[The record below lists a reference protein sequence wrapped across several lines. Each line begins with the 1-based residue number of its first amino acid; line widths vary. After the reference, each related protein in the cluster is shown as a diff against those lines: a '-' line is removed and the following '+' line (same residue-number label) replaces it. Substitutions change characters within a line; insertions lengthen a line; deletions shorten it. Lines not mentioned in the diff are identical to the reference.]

1 MKINQTSKNNQS
13 FFVIFFFLFIG
24 LSSFAQQEVFI
35 SGQVIDSETKEN
47 LSYCAISFF
56 NRKEELVKG
65 TVTDDKGYF
74 EVALNRGKYKISVEY
89 MGYQK
94 LEKEVIISKNN
105 QFLGTYK
112 LLFDNKTLD
121 EVTVKAH
128 TKSFKVDKNVYSVTK
143 KMKIAAA
150 NTNDVLDK
158 ISGVSLDRY
167 TNSIKVD
174 GESNVK
180 FLVNGI
186 AKDSEYIQNLN
197 PNRLKKVEIVKD
209 PSGKYGLEGYAAV
222 INIILK
228 QNYKGMELSLF
239 NQAIIDSDTNDSK
252 FLLPINNSSLGF
264 NYTYNKIN
272 FYSKYSNV
280 QNTLSFPSSI
290 IKEYNDGRTISKTAL
305 DNANN
310 LEKYSVNDNAVLGLD
325 YYLNPRNTISF
336 EARFD
341 NIIFNKSD
349 TNINYQFEE
358 KNGETLIDSY
368 AILEKANEK
377 STNNYQSLFY
387 LNKLNDRDELNIDFT
402 KSYYKGESTN
412 TFIKDNT
419 LDRLNYTQ
427 NSQDQYKLNAEF
439 NHTINEK
446 SSLNLGYG
454 FNHLKNKNQFN
465 TEDFN
470 YEDTRHKLFGYYAF
484 KPSKKVAIKTGI
496 AGEISTPKALGETL
510 TYFIYQPYLDIK
522 YNYSK
527 KVDFKLKYRSNSYYP
542 GLSEANPNSIYI
554 DEQTVSTG
562 NPKLEPSVTH
572 KVSVRSNILHGFLSI
587 EPYYHF
593 SNNYINQFG
602 ELRDDGIIEYTYDN
616 VGKYQHYGVKGN
628 IAFPIV
634 KSVYWQTSADYYR
647 SSIEYKGNKNAFND
661 IHLESNIVYVNRKKA
676 LTTGV
681 IFQKGMNKR
690 ITTQGWNKWNN
701 DFVGLLLQKGFYKN
715 KLNLMLL
722 YMLPIE
728 AGLDYKQ
735 GEYVEAP
742 TFNSLTTYDINLLK
756 NVIIFKLNYRLS
768 KGKSTRKTKK
778 DIDLEDNNKKSNSP
792 F

>member
-1 MKINQTSKNNQS
+1 MQTSLSNFKK
-13 FFVIFFFLFIG
+13 ILLLFI
-24 LSSFAQQEVFI
+24 LLISFSSFAQQEVFV
-35 SGQVIDSETKEN
+35 SGQVIDLETKEH
-47 LSYCAISFF
+47 LSYCSISFF
-56 NRKEELVKG
+56 NRKETLVKG
-65 TVTDDKGYF
+65 TVTDDNGYF
-74 EVALNRGKYKISVEY
+74 EVSLNRGKYKMVIEY

-94 LEKEVIISKNN
+94 LEKEVIITKNN
-105 QFLGTYK
+105 QFLGTSK
-112 LLFDNKTLD
+112 LLFDNKSLD
-121 EVTVKAH
+121 EITVKAH

-228 QNYKGMELSLF
+228 QNYKGMEFSLF
-239 NQAIIDSDTNDSK
+239 NQAIIDSDTNDTK

-280 QNTLSFPSSI
+280 QNTLNFPSSI
-290 IKEYNDGRTISKTAL
+290 IKKYSNGKTISKTAF

-310 LEKYSVNDNAVLGLD
+310 LEKFSVNDDAVLGLD
-325 YYLNPRNTISF
+325 YYLNPRNTLSF

-341 NIIFNKSD
+341 NIIFNKDD
-349 TNINYQFEE
+349 TNINYKFEE
-358 KNGETLIDSY
+358 RNGTNLIDQY
-368 AILEKANEK
+368 AIIEKVNDK

-387 LNKLNDRDELNIDFT
+387 LSKLNDNDELNIDFT

-412 TFIKDNT
+412 TFIKDNI
-419 LDRLNYTQ
+419 LDRINYTE
-427 NSQDQYKLNAEF
+427 NTQDQYKLNAEY
-439 NHTINEK
+439 NHAINKK
-446 SSLNLGYG
+446 SSLNIGYG
-454 FNHLKNKNQFN
+454 FNHLKNTNQFN
-465 TEDFN
+465 TESFN
-470 YEDTRHKLFGYYAF
+470 YKDTRHKLFGYYAF
-484 KPSKKVAIKTGI
+484 KPSEKVAVKTGI

-510 TYFIYQPYLDIK
+510 TYFIYQPYLDVK

-527 KVDFKLKYRSNSYYP
+527 KVDFKLKYRSRSYYP
-542 GLSEANPNSIYI
+542 GLSEANPNTIYI

-572 KVSVRSNILHGFLSI
+572 KISVRSNILHGFLSI

-602 ELRDDGIIEYTYDN
+602 TLRDDGIIEYTYDN
-616 VGKYQHYGVKGN
+616 VGKYQHYGIKGN
-628 IAFPIV
+628 IAFPLA
-634 KSVYWQTSADYYR
+634 KSIYWQTNANYYR
-647 SSIEYKGNKNAFND
+647 SSIEYKGTKNAFND

-681 IFQKGMNKR
+681 IFQRGMNKH

-722 YMLPIE
+722 YMLPIN

-735 GEYVEAP
+735 GEYVETP

-756 NVIIFKLNYRLS
+756 NVIIFKLNYRLN

-778 DIDLEDNNKKSNSP
+778 DIDLEDNKKSNSP

>member
-1 MKINQTSKNNQS
+1 MKTNQITKSNLKK
-13 FFVIFFFLFIG
+13 VFLLLLFFIG
-24 LSSFAQQEVFI
+24 LFSFAQQEVFV
-35 SGQVIDSETKEN
+35 SGQVIDSDTKEN
-47 LSYCAISFF
+47 LGYCSISFF

-65 TVTDDKGYF
+65 AITNDKGYF
-74 EVALNRGKYKISVEY
+74 ELSLNRGKYKIIIDF

-94 LEKEVIISKNN
+94 LEKEVIINKNN
-105 QFLGTYK
+105 QFLGTSK
-112 LLFDNKTLD
+112 LIFDDKTLD
-121 EVTVKAH
+121 EVTIKAN

-158 ISGVSLDRY
+158 ISGVTLDRY

-197 PNRLKKVEIVKD
+197 PNRLKKVEIVKG

-239 NQAIIDSDTNDSK
+239 NQAIIDSDANDAK

-280 QNTLSFPSSI
+280 QNTLGFPSSI

-310 LEKYSVNDNAVLGLD
+310 LEKYSVNDDAVFGLD

-341 NIIFNKSD
+341 NVIFNKSD
-349 TNINYQFEE
+349 TKINYQFEE
-358 KNGETLIDSY
+358 RNGATLIDSY
-368 AILEKANEK
+368 AILEKMKDK

-387 LNKLNDRDELNIDFT
+387 LSKLNDKDELNIDFT
-402 KSYYKGESTN
+402 KSYYKGKSTN
-412 TFIKDNT
+412 TFIKDNA
-419 LDRLNYTQ
+419 LDRIDYSENSQ
-427 NSQDQYKLNAEF
+427 NSYKLNAEF
-439 NHTINEK
+439 NHGINEK

-454 FNHLKNKNQFN
+454 FNHLKNINQVN
-465 TEDFN
+465 TDNFK

-484 KPSKKVAIKTGI
+484 KPSEKVAIKTGI

-510 TYFIYQPYLDIK
+510 TYFIYQPYLDVK

-527 KVDFKLKYRSNSYYP
+527 KVDFKLKYRSNSHYP
-542 GLSEANPNSIYI
+542 GLSEANPNTIYI
-554 DEQTVSTG
+554 DDQTVSTG

-572 KVSVRSNILHGFLSI
+572 KISVRSNIMHGFLSI

-616 VGKYQHYGVKGN
+616 VGDYKHYGIKAN
-628 IAFPIV
+628 IAFPLA
-634 KSVYWQTSADYYR
+634 KSIYWQSNVDYYR
-647 SSIEYKGNKNAFND
+647 SSIEYKGNKNALND
-661 IHLESNIVYVNRKKA
+661 IHFESNIVYVNRKKA
-676 LTTGV
+676 LTTG
-681 IFQKGMNKR
+681 IILQRGMNKR

-722 YMLPIE
+722 YMLPIDT
-728 AGLDYKQ
+728 GLDYKQ

-742 TFNSLTTYDINLLK
+742 TYNSLTTYDINLLK